1 MSDLQKL
8 ERALK
13 EEFGENMSV
22 QYETEHEHLGM
33 SLDVSSGK
41 YCAMTMS
48 KYIEN
53 LVTDVGVD
61 GDRVAD
67 YPASVSL
74 FAIPIS
80 EKLYE
85 RDRELFHRHCARVL
99 YLATRVR
106 TDILLAVTFLC
117 SRIVCARAS

>member
-22 QYETEHEHLGM
+22 QYGTEHEHLGM

-74 FAIPIS
+74 FAIPCDQGKNRYIIS
-80 EKLYE
+80 S
-85 RDRELFHRHCARVL
+85 DVL
-99 YLATRVR
+99 MFTSSVCQGIINHNRKTA
-106 TDILLAVTFLC
+106 
-117 SRIVCARAS
+117 IVYSVVIMHTYYYVS